1 MYYRRCVFLNG
12 AGCRLFLFSVFCFL
26 QIRKV
31 YRKGYSS
38 FLPLLSFYF
47 YLLSFIFLPGMLS
60 PRQSQQKS
68 YVTIYVCYIYDHLRL
83 FTICHNQIIRS
94 GFFKVKKM
102 DSFTIK
108 LKNPIIKSKL
118 IDNYYFKSSFLM
130 FVHF

>member
-1 MYYRRCVFLNG
+1 MYYVLQAVCILKWRWLPVI
-12 AGCRLFLFSVFCFL
+12 SVFCFL
-26 QIRKV
+26 FSANSKSLSQRLFFF
-31 YRKGYSS
+31 SS
-38 FLPLLSFYF
+38 TFIFL
-47 YLLSFIFLPGMLS
+47 LLSFIFPQGTLS

-68 YVTIYVCYIYDHLRL
+68 YVTIYDCYIYDHLRL